1 MSAHRRIAAIVSV
14 ALAATLAL
22 HVAGT
27 GALATPPHGS
37 WEELNAWYL
46 RSDPGVAV
54 VALLRVVGLA
64 AGGWLALGGGL
75 QLVASLVAVDRF
87 STLVDRISP
96 RFLRALSQGTLGLS
110 VTAGLAL
117 PVVPSAPA
125 ENPPGTAVMVPL
137 DAPAQPASTSTTTSS
152 TTTTAAPTPTTV
164 PPEPEPPYSEPPA
177 AAPKVAPTVRPDEVV
192 VAPGDS
198 FWSIAVDEAGE
209 RDLVEYWRA
218 LIEANRDRL
227 VDRSNPD
234 LLYPE
239 QVLRLP

>member
-1 MSAHRRIAAIVSV
+1 MSAPRQIGAIVSI

-22 HVAGT
+22 HAAGT
-27 GALATPPHGS
+27 GALATPPLRS

-46 RSDPGVAV
+46 GSDPVVAV

-64 AGGWLALGGGL
+64 AAGWLVLVGGL
-75 QLVASLVAVDRF
+75 QLVAPFVAVDRF
-87 STLVDRISP
+87 STLVDRLSP
-96 RFLRALSQGTLGLS
+96 RFLRALSRSTVGLS

-117 PVVPSAPA
+117 PVLPSAPA

-137 DAPAQPASTSTTTSS
+137 DAPARPASTSTTMPS

-164 PPEPEPPYSEPPA
+164 PSEPEPPDPEPPA
-177 AAPKVAPTVRPDEVV
+177 AAPVVAPSVRADEVV

-227 VDRSNPD
+227 VDGSNPD